1 MVKKK
6 RMEKMVLRPFFH
18 QHLQKVWMAGAELE
32 GELKK
37 QPSYEFN

>member
-6 RMEKMVLRPFFH
+6 RMEKMLLGPFFH
-18 QHLQKVWMAGAELE
+18 QHLPKVWMAGAQFE

-37 QPSYEFN
+37 HPSYEL